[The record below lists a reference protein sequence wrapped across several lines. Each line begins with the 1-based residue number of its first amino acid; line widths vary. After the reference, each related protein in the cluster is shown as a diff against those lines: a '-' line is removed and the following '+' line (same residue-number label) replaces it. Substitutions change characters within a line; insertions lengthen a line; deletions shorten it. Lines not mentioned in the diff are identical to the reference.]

1 MHTHLDTVGA
11 PRVAA
16 ALAGSARTGARA
28 EPVAPLAQAELL
40 ASMDAG
46 TPLRLRRH
54 LRGELVGT
62 DADLRLVTVDGD
74 HPVTPDERESVLRL
88 LEGQV
93 LTVGR
98 IGSELAHSLV
108 RRALLVAP

>member
-1 MHTHLDTVGA
+1 
-11 PRVAA
+11 
-16 ALAGSARTGARA
+16 
-28 EPVAPLAQAELL
+28 
-40 ASMDAG
+40 
-46 TPLRLRRH
+46 
-54 LRGELVGT
+54 
-62 DADLRLVTVDGD
+62 LVTVDGD